1 MMSSQEVPQGYKKT
15 KVGVIPLE
23 WEVVK
28 LDEVAKFYKG
38 KGISKAEISDKGIE
52 CIRYGE
58 LYTKY
63 NEKIENIISKT
74 ITSKDKLF
82 LSEVNDILI
91 PASGETAID
100 LATASC
106 VLKKD
111 VGLGGDINIIRS
123 KLDGIFLS
131 YYLNIVAKTKIASLA
146 QGISVIHL
154 YSSQLKN
161 LYISK
166 PPLKEQQKIAKIL
179 TTWDN
184 AIFKQEKLI
193 KAKEQL
199 KKGLMQKLLS
209 GEVRFDGFSGEWENI
224 RLGEI
229 TNFYLGLTYTPTYV
243 KKGVPFLSVKDIN
256 GGNISFENIKYISNE
271 EFEHCTNNSKP
282 KKGDILFGRVGTLG
296 NPIIIET
303 DNPFCIFVS
312 LGFLRVNSDIYN
324 GFVKYWMS
332 SSLFKKQV
340 ESQVAGS
347 SQKNLNVGWLKKF
360 KLKLPPLQEQQ
371 KIAQVLST
379 ADKEIELLKNE
390 LESLKEQKK
399 GLMQK
404 LLTGEVRVEV

>member
-399 GLMQK
+399 GLMQR